1 MIASCWKVVRRLRR
15 TQLFPVGF
23 VIFLF
28 VFVVLFPSMAGGLS
42 FENFVIN
49 AYLCLL
55 LGVFFSLPALLGDN
69 STHALSPGL
78 RDSLPHVRTVGVGA
92 ASQPVTKSMNFQG

>member
-1 MIASCWKVVRRLRR
+1 
-15 TQLFPVGF
+15 

-42 FENFVIN
+42 FENFVIS

-55 LGVFFSLPALLGDN
+55 LGVFHSLPALLAAQTTGARPSRLN
-69 STHALSPGL
+69 APLT
-78 RDSLPHVRTVGVGA
+78 RVRTVGVTA
-92 ASQPVTKSMNFQG
+92 VSQPVTKSMNFQS